1 MFVGLDN
8 SKLSLPSTP
17 TQREK
22 LLFSEP
28 TTPSS
33 SLVLFSPP
41 RVKCSSPIFRVPLP
55 RPSLASPTWVAVRN
69 KATGSRKR
77 MRISAEDKENNS
89 LLVTSPSQRIATSLS
104 DAKTIRQ
111 HPTTPTKRKI
121 QNDPDGNVGHPSPSK
136 KSRSDAVFSLSTNVV
151 SPTSDTDDEDYIASR
166 LLKSPTP
173 SDEVVPSIV
182 GTRKRKRM
190 ILDAIEVPSVK
201 SVTMRYR
208 QSAREMR
215 RNGSMDKRD
224 AHRES
229 GPSTSK
235 PRRAKSDSSREPS
248 REKRRLS
255 IKSDQEDLFGPLPLP
270 SFLASY
276 KTSAMA
282 SLSTSASAMRAFKLD
297 PSSTPLEL
305 SPPPSPS
312 PQARLLP
319 ASLSD
324 DSEID
329 DVSEEGSSPL
339 RAPKQRTMRR
349 TRPQTIGVGK
359 KIHVA

>member
-1 MFVGLDN
+1 
-8 SKLSLPSTP
+8 
-17 TQREK
+17 
-22 LLFSEP
+22 
-28 TTPSS
+28 
-33 SLVLFSPP
+33 
-41 RVKCSSPIFRVPLP
+41 
-55 RPSLASPTWVAVRN
+55 
-69 KATGSRKR
+69 

-89 LLVTSPSQRIATSLS
+89 LSVTSPSQRIVTSIS

-111 HPTTPTKRKI
+111 QPTTPTKRKI
-121 QNDPDGNVGHPSPSK
+121 QNDPDGSVGHPSPSK

-151 SPTSDTDDEDYIASR
+151 SSSSDTDDEDYIASR

-182 GTRKRKRM
+182 GPRKRKRM
-190 ILDAIEVPSVK
+190 VLDAIEVPSLK
-201 SVTMRYR
+201 SVTMKYR

-235 PRRAKSDSSREPS
+235 LRRAKSDSSRELS

-270 SFLASY
+270 SFLSSY
-276 KTSAMA
+276 KTSATA
-282 SLSTSASAMRAFKLD
+282 PLSGISHRANPTSTSAMRAFKLD
-297 PSSTPLEL
+297 LSSTPLEL

-339 RAPKQRTMRR
+339 RAAKQRTMRR
-349 TRPQTIGVGK
+349 TRPQTIRVGK
-359 KIHVA
+359 KINVA